1 MVEGG
6 PKLGLLSHPLDLLC
20 YSRQRLL
27 DKPSCKQSAYFS
39 LEMCTLLCRAGS
51 LHCRLSSHH
60 SVSTQDAS
68 SAKRPSLPTL
78 SNTSSTSLP
87 ATQSHHTFLPESA
100 ETVFCIFLFSCLFPV
115 SPLEREE
122 PLEGV
127 FHESKE
133 DVSLVDSWLFRTS
146 KTARYIESIQ

>member
-1 MVEGG
+1 MVEGE
-6 PKLGLLSHPLDLLC
+6 PKLGLLSHPQDLLC
-20 YSRQRLL
+20 YSCQRLL

-39 LEMCTLLCRAGS
+39 LETCTFLCLAGS
-51 LHCRLSSHH
+51 LHCWLSSHH
-60 SVSTQDAS
+60 SASTQDAS
-68 SAKRPSLPTL
+68 SAKRSSLPTL

-100 ETVFCIFLFSCLFPV
+100 EIIFCICFFSCLFPI
-115 SPLEREE
+115 SPLERQE

-133 DVSLVDSWLFRTS
+133 DVSLVHSWLFRT
-146 KTARYIESIQ
+146 